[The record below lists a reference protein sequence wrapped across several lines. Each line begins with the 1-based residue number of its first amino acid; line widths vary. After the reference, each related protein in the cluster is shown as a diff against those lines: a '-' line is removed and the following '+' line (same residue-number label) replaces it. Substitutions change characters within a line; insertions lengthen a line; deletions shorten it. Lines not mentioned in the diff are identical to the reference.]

1 MRTTLVWLR
10 NDLRLHDHLPLQ
22 CALEKSDRLLL
33 IYCLPDS
40 WFQTTTYG
48 FPKISNVRLEFLF
61 QSLADLRKHAQER
74 GGELIFR
81 QGNPPKV
88 IAELAE
94 HYQVDGVFAHRE
106 HAPEEK
112 REEDKLRDTLKVPLR
127 LYDGNSLL
135 KETELP
141 FSLVDLP
148 KVFSNFR
155 KQVEKKVQISR
166 PIAVPKI
173 LPAQPQNCLPGIIP
187 NLEDM
192 GFEPLIRDIRSVY
205 RFAGG
210 ETAALS
216 RVQHYLWKSHAI
228 KTYKKT
234 RNGMLKPDDS
244 AKLSPWLALGCLSP
258 KHVYQEVRRY
268 ENDVIA
274 NDSTYWLIFEIW
286 WREFFRWITRLHGE
300 NLFRSGGI
308 RNQSPK
314 VANWDKCLDAWCQG
328 QTGVPFVDANMRKLN
343 ATGYMSNRGRQNVA
357 SFLVRDLRQDWRLGA
372 AYFESRLIDYDV
384 HSNWGN
390 WNYVAGV
397 GNDPREDRYFN
408 LVTQTLRYDPNGEF
422 IIRWVPELRDVP
434 PKEIPHI
441 VQFTRQQ
448 REKYRLGAY
457 PEPIVFSSAW
467 RR

>member
-1 MRTTLVWLR
+1 
-10 NDLRLHDHLPLQ
+10 
-22 CALEKSDRLLL
+22 
-33 IYCLPDS
+33 
-40 WFQTTTYG
+40 
-48 FPKISNVRLEFLF
+48 
-61 QSLADLRKHAQER
+61 
-74 GGELIFR
+74 
-81 QGNPPKV
+81 
-88 IAELAE
+88 
-94 HYQVDGVFAHRE
+94 VDVVFAHRE
-106 HAPEEK
+106 HAPKEK
-112 REEDKLRDTLKVPLR
+112 LEEDNLRERLKVPLR
-127 LYDGNSLL
+127 LCDGNSLL

-148 KVFSNFR
+148 QVFSKFR
-155 KQVEKKVQISR
+155 KQVEKEVQISR
-166 PIAVPKI
+166 PIPVPKI
-173 LPAQPQNCLPGIIP
+173 LPPHPQDCPPGIIP
-187 NLEDM
+187 NLEDL
-192 GFEPLIRDIRSVY
+192 GFEPFIRDIRSVY

-228 KTYKKT
+228 KTYKET
-234 RNGMLKPDDS
+234 RNGMLKADDS

-268 ENDVIA
+268 ENDVVA
-274 NDSTYWLIFEIW
+274 NDSTYWLIFELW
-286 WREFFRWITRLHGE
+286 WREYFRWITRLHGDK
-300 NLFRSGGI
+300 LFRSGGI
-308 RNQSPK
+308 RNQSSK
-314 VANWDKCLDAWCQG
+314 VEHWEKWLEAWCQG
-328 QTGVPFVDANMRKLN
+328 ETGVPFVDAHMRKLK

-441 VQFTRQQ
+441 VQFNRQQ
-448 REKYRLGAY
+448 RKKYRLGAY
-457 PEPIVFSSAW
+457 PEPIVFSQAW